1 MGKLEKLEKLQKLKE
16 NGTITEQEFNTEKE
30 KLMSNKNINNKRVK
44 VIIAVIIILV
54 LIIGGA
60 FAVYY
65 FTNNKST
72 ETSSNESNETTSEDG
87 FEQTSANLYANG
99 TDNVSFANMN
109 SDDENYNSTQ
119 QEILKYF
126 DNNYFVYNSSLAQKY
141 PQIFK
146 EAKVQLDCTVVKVLS
161 STDDEFSVV
170 VINYFMDQ
178 GAAISENLDELN
190 ENSLLILKGKQLSKR
205 LVKGD
210 WITVY
215 GRYNDVV
222 TNEIDGKSY
231 TIPQVTAINVLAD
244 GSQRFEFNTIKTVA
258 EYIFGKDIKIN
269 EPVYGQDYRD
279 GETIN
284 GVETYYNGEDASFY
298 KGTLDNQSNAN
309 FKVFNMYKDNGV
321 ITYNRVHNGLSNNI
335 QKNLW
340 VSADFQHYIV
350 STYDEDLKY
359 VYIDY
364 FDKDLNKVW
373 SREFQYTSTKA
384 FASPMDYTDEQM
396 AVVVDNDLYLIDL
409 ETGENIIEP
418 VIVGEKVKVNM
429 IEDGI
434 ILIGDNTKDTIMKVD
449 YTGKVLFRTD
459 TSNLTTIEGAST
471 QIVNGKMV
479 VYLTGTWTD
488 PSDGSSYPDAEFLVI
503 NSDGTLEVETEGF

>member
-16 NGTITEQEFNTEKE
+16 SGTITEQEFNAEKE
-30 KLMSNKNINNKRVK
+30 KLMSNKNEGNRKVK
-44 VIIAVIIILV
+44 VVIAIIVIVV
-54 LIIGGA
+54 LIAGGI
-60 FAVYY
+60 FALYY
-65 FTNNKST
+65 FNNNST
-72 ETSSNESNETTSEDG
+72 ETSSNENNATETEEG
-87 FEQTSANLYANG
+87 FEQASANVYSNG

-109 SDDENYNSTQ
+109 SDDKNFNNTQ

-126 DNNYFVYNSSLAQKY
+126 DNNYFTYYSALAQKY

-161 STDDEFSVV
+161 STNDEFSVV
-170 VINYFMDQ
+170 VTNYFMDQ

-190 ENSLLILKGKQLSKR
+190 ENSLLIIKGKQLSKR

-215 GRYNDVV
+215 GRYNDIV
-222 TNEIDGKSY
+222 TDEIDGKSY
-231 TIPQVTAINVLAD
+231 TIPQVSAINIIPD
-244 GSQRFEFNTIKTVA
+244 GSQRFDFNTIKTVA

-269 EPVYGQDYRD
+269 EPVYGQDYKD

-284 GVETYYNGEDASFY
+284 GVKTYYNSEDAGFY
-298 KGTLDNQSNAN
+298 KVTLDNQSNAN
-309 FKVFNMYKDNGV
+309 FKVFNMYKNDGV

-350 STYDEDLKY
+350 STYDEDLRY

-364 FDKDLNKVW
+364 FDKNLNKLW

-384 FASPMDYTDEQM
+384 FASPMDYTDKQM
-396 AVVVDNDLYLIDL
+396 AVAVDNDLYLIDL

-429 IEDGI
+429 MKDGI

-459 TSNLTTIEGAST
+459 TNNLTTIDGAST

-479 VYLTGTWTD
+479 VYLTGSWTD
-488 PSDGSSYPDAEFLVI
+488 ASDGGSYPDTEFLVV

>member
-16 NGTITEQEFNTEKE
+16 SGTITEQEFNAEKE
-30 KLMSNKNINNKRVK
+30 KLM
-44 VIIAVIIILV
+44 
-54 LIIGGA
+54 
-60 FAVYY
+60 
-65 FTNNKST
+65 NNKST
-72 ETSSNESNETTSEDG
+72 NSKKIKVIITIILLVILIAGGLFAIYYFNNDSTETMSNESNETTPEDG
-87 FEQTSANLYANG
+87 FEQTSANMVANN

-109 SDDENYNSTQ
+109 SDDENFDNTQ

-126 DNNYFVYNSSLAQKY
+126 DNNYFTYYSSLAQKY

-146 EAKVQLDCTVVKVLS
+146 EAKVELNCTVVKVLS

-170 VINYFMDQ
+170 VTNYFMDQ
-178 GAAISENLDELN
+178 GAAISENLEELN

-210 WITVY
+210 WINVY

-222 TNEIDGKSY
+222 TSEIDGKSY
-231 TIPQVTAINVLAD
+231 TIPQVTAINVIPD
-244 GSQRFEFNTIKTVA
+244 GSQRFDVSTIKTVA

-269 EPVYGQDYRD
+269 EPVANEDYNAVSESGD
-279 GETIN
+279 
-284 GVETYYNGEDASFY
+284 FY
-298 KGTLDNQSNAN
+298 KVTLDNQSNVN
-309 FKVFNMYKDNGV
+309 FRVFNMDKNNGV
-321 ITYNRVHNGLSNNI
+321 ITYNKIHNDLSSNI
-335 QKNLW
+335 QKNLF

-350 STYDEDLKY
+350 STYDEDLNY
-359 VYIDY
+359 VYVDY

-384 FASPMDYTDEQM
+384 FVSPMDYTDKQM

-429 IEDGI
+429 MEDGI

-449 YTGKVLFRTD
+449 YTGKVLFRTN
-459 TSNLTTIEGAST
+459 TSNLTTIENAST

>member
-1 MGKLEKLEKLQKLKE
+1 MGKIEKLEKLQKLKE
-16 NGTITEQEFNTEKE
+16 SGAITEQEFNAEKE
-30 KLMSNKNINNKRVK
+30 KLMNSKNTNNKK
-44 VIIAVIIILV
+44 MNVIIVIIVLVIL
-54 LIIGGA
+54 IAAGI

-65 FTNNKST
+65 FNNNSKETNSNKSNIT
-72 ETSSNESNETTSEDG
+72 DEREGEG
-87 FEQTSANLYANG
+87 FEQESANMYANG

-109 SDDENYNSTQ
+109 SDDENFDNTQ

-126 DNNYFVYNSSLAQKY
+126 DNNYFTYYSSLAQKY

-146 EAKVQLDCTVVKVLS
+146 EAKVQLNCTVVKVLS

-170 VINYFMDQ
+170 VTNYFMDQ

-210 WITVY
+210 WINVY

-222 TNEIDGKSY
+222 TSEIDGKSY
-231 TIPQVTAINVLAD
+231 TIPQVTAINVIPD
-244 GSQRFEFNTIKTVA
+244 GSQRFDVSTIKTVA

-269 EPVYGQDYRD
+269 EPVANEDYNTSSESGD
-279 GETIN
+279 
-284 GVETYYNGEDASFY
+284 FY
-298 KGTLDNQSNAN
+298 KVTLDNQSNVN
-309 FKVFNMYKDNGV
+309 FRVFDMDKNNGV
-321 ITYNRVHNGLSNNI
+321 ITYNKIHNDLSSNI
-335 QKNLW
+335 QKNLF

-350 STYDEDLKY
+350 STYDEDLNY

-373 SREFQYTSTKA
+373 AREFQYTSTKA
-384 FASPMDYTDEQM
+384 FVSPMDYTNKQM

-409 ETGENIIEP
+409 ETGEDIIEP

-429 IEDGI
+429 MDDGI
-434 ILIGDNTKDTIMKVD
+434 ILIGDNPKDTIMKVD
-449 YTGKVLFRTD
+449 YTGKVLFRTN
-459 TSNLTTIEGAST
+459 TSNLTTIESAST
-471 QIVNGKMV
+471 QIVDGKMV

-488 PSDGSSYPDAEFLVI
+488 PSDGGSYPDTEFLVI

>member
-72 ETSSNESNETTSEDG
+72 ETSSNESNTAETEEG
-87 FEQTSANLYANG
+87 FEQTSANMVANN

-109 SDDENYNSTQ
+109 SDDENFDNTQ

-126 DNNYFVYNSSLAQKY
+126 DNNYFTYYSSLAQKY

-146 EAKVQLDCTVVKVLS
+146 EAKVELNCTVVKVLS

-170 VINYFMDQ
+170 VTNYFMDQ

-190 ENSLLILKGKQLSKR
+190 ENSLLILKGEQLSKR

-210 WITVY
+210 WINVY

-222 TNEIDGKSY
+222 TSEIDGKSY
-231 TIPQVTAINVLAD
+231 TIPQVTAINVIPD
-244 GSQRFEFNTIKTVA
+244 GSQRFDVSTIKTVA

-269 EPVYGQDYRD
+269 EPVANEDYNTVSESGD
-279 GETIN
+279 
-284 GVETYYNGEDASFY
+284 FY
-298 KGTLDNQSNAN
+298 KVTLDNQSNVN
-309 FKVFNMYKDNGV
+309 FRVFNMDKNNGV
-321 ITYNRVHNGLSNNI
+321 ITYNKIHNDLSSNI
-335 QKNLW
+335 QKNLF

-350 STYDEDLKY
+350 STYDEDLNY
-359 VYIDY
+359 VYVDY
-364 FDKDLNKVW
+364 FDKNLNKVW

-384 FASPMDYTDEQM
+384 FVSPMDYTDKQM

-409 ETGENIIEP
+409 ETGEDIIEP

-429 IEDGI
+429 MEDGI

-449 YTGKVLFRTD
+449 YTGKVLFRTN
-459 TSNLTTIEGAST
+459 TSNLTTIENAST

-479 VYLTGTWTD
+479 VYLTGTWTE

>member
-1 MGKLEKLEKLQKLKE
+1 MGKIEKIEKLQKLKE
-16 NGTITEQEFNTEKE
+16 SGAITEQEFNAEKE
-30 KLMSNKNINNKRVK
+30 KLMNNKGKNNKKIR
-44 VIIAVIIILV
+44 VIIAIIV
-54 LIIGGA
+54 LIVLIAGGI
-60 FAVYY
+60 FAIYY
-65 FTNNKST
+65 FNNNST
-72 ETSSNESNETTSEDG
+72 EINSNESNESEGEG
-87 FEQTSANLYANG
+87 FNQESANMYANG

-109 SDDENYNSTQ
+109 SDDENFDSTQ

-126 DNNYFVYNSSLAQKY
+126 DNNYFTYYSSLAQKY

-146 EAKVQLDCTVVKVLS
+146 EAKVQLNCTVVKVLS

-170 VINYFMDQ
+170 VTNYFMDQ

-210 WITVY
+210 WINVY
-215 GRYNDVV
+215 GRYNDLV
-222 TNEIDGKSY
+222 TSEIDGKSY
-231 TIPQVTAINVLAD
+231 TIPQVTAINVIPD
-244 GSQRFEFNTIKTVA
+244 GSQRFDFNTIKTVA

-269 EPVYGQDYRD
+269 EPVANEDYNTSS
-279 GETIN
+279 ET
-284 GVETYYNGEDASFY
+284 GDFY
-298 KGTLDNQSNAN
+298 KVTLDNQSNVN
-309 FKVFNMYKDNGV
+309 FRVFDMDKNNGV
-321 ITYNRVHNGLSNNI
+321 ITYNKIHNDLSSNI
-335 QKNLW
+335 QKNLF

-350 STYDEDLKY
+350 STYDEDLNY

-364 FDKDLNKVW
+364 FDKNLNKVW

-384 FASPMDYTDEQM
+384 FVSPMDYTDKQM

-409 ETGENIIEP
+409 ETGEDIIEP

-429 IEDGI
+429 MDDGI
-434 ILIGDNTKDTIMKVD
+434 ILIGDNPKDTIMKVD
-449 YTGKVLFRTD
+449 YTGKVLFRTN
-459 TSNLTTIEGAST
+459 TNNLTTIESAST
-471 QIVNGKMV
+471 QIVDGKMV

-488 PSDGSSYPDAEFLVI
+488 PSDGGSYPDAEYLVI

>member
-72 ETSSNESNETTSEDG
+72 ETSSNESGTAETEEG
-87 FEQTSANLYANG
+87 FEQTSANVYANG

-109 SDDENYNSTQ
+109 SDDENYNGTQ

-126 DNNYFVYNSSLAQKY
+126 DNNYFAYYSSLAQKY

-146 EAKVQLDCTVVKVLS
+146 EAKVQFNCTVVKVLN

-170 VINYFMDQ
+170 VTDYFMDQ

-231 TIPQVTAINVLAD
+231 TIPQVTAINVLPE

-284 GVETYYNGEDASFY
+284 GVEHYYNGEDASFY
-298 KGTLDNQSNAN
+298 KVTLDNQSNAN

-396 AVVVDNDLYLIDL
+396 AVVIDNDLYLIDL

-429 IEDGI
+429 MEDGI

-503 NSDGTLEVETEGF
+503 NNDGTLEVETEEF

>member
-1 MGKLEKLEKLQKLKE
+1 MGKIEKIEKLQKLKE
-16 NGTITEQEFNTEKE
+16 SGAITEQEFNAEKE
-30 KLMSNKNINNKRVK
+30 KLMNNKSTNNKKIK
-44 VIIAVIIILV
+44 VIIAIIVLVV
-54 LIIGGA
+54 LITGGI
-60 FAVYY
+60 FAIYY
-65 FTNNKST
+65 FNSNST
-72 ETSSNESNETTSEDG
+72 ETMSNKSNEITTEDG
-87 FEQTSANLYANG
+87 FEQTSANMVANN

-109 SDDENYNSTQ
+109 SDDENFDNTQ

-126 DNNYFVYNSSLAQKY
+126 DNNYFTYYSSLAQKY

-146 EAKVQLDCTVVKVLS
+146 EAKVELNCTVVKVLS

-170 VINYFMDQ
+170 VTNYFMDQ
-178 GAAISENLDELN
+178 GVAISENLDELN

-210 WITVY
+210 WINVY

-222 TNEIDGKSY
+222 TSEIDGKSY
-231 TIPQVTAINVLAD
+231 TIPQVTAINVIPD
-244 GSQRFEFNTIKTVA
+244 GSQRFDVSTIKTVA

-269 EPVYGQDYRD
+269 EPVANEDYNAVSESGD
-279 GETIN
+279 
-284 GVETYYNGEDASFY
+284 FY
-298 KGTLDNQSNAN
+298 KVTLDNQSNVN
-309 FKVFNMYKDNGV
+309 FRVFNMDKNNGV
-321 ITYNRVHNGLSNNI
+321 ITYNKMHNDLSSNI
-335 QKNLW
+335 QKNLF

-350 STYDEDLKY
+350 STYDEDLNY
-359 VYIDY
+359 VYVDY
-364 FDKDLNKVW
+364 FDNNLNKVW

-384 FASPMDYTDEQM
+384 FVSPMDYTDKQM

-429 IEDGI
+429 MKDGI

-459 TSNLTTIEGAST
+459 TNNLTTIDGAST

-479 VYLTGTWTD
+479 VYLTGSWTD
-488 PSDGSSYPDAEFLVI
+488 PSDGGSYPDAEFLVV

>member
-16 NGTITEQEFNTEKE
+16 NGTITEQEFNIEKE
-30 KLMSNKNINNKRVK
+30 KLVGDKSTNNKRVK
-44 VIIAVIIILV
+44 IIVAIIIVLV
-54 LIIGGA
+54 LLVIGA
-60 FAVYY
+60 FCIYY
-65 FTNNKST
+65 FINSNNEVST
-72 ETSSNESNETTSEDG
+72 TEDSNTENTEGG
-87 FEQTSANLYANG
+87 FEQTSANVYTEG

-109 SDDENYNSTQ
+109 SDDEDLDSTQ

-126 DNNYFVYNSSLAQKY
+126 DNNYFMYYSSLAQKY

-170 VINYFMDQ
+170 VTNYFMDQ
-178 GAAISENLDELN
+178 GTAISEDIDELN
-190 ENSLLILKGKQLSKR
+190 ENSLLIIKGEQLSKR

-215 GRYNDVV
+215 GRYNDIV
-222 TNEIDGKSY
+222 TSEIDGKSY
-231 TIPQVTAINVLAD
+231 TIPQVTAINVIPD
-244 GSQRFEFNTIKTVA
+244 GSQRFDFDTIKTVA
-258 EYIFGKDIKIN
+258 EYIFGQDIKIN
-269 EPVYGQDYRD
+269 EPVANEDYNTLS
-279 GETIN
+279 ET
-284 GVETYYNGEDASFY
+284 GDFY
-298 KGTLDNQSNAN
+298 KVTLDNQANVN
-309 FKVFNMYKDNGV
+309 FKVFNMYKNNGA
-321 ITYNRVHNGLSNNI
+321 ITYNKIHNDLSSNI
-335 QKNLW
+335 EKNLF

-350 STYDEDLKY
+350 STYDEDLDY

-396 AVVVDNDLYLIDL
+396 ALVVDNDLYLIDL

-429 IEDGI
+429 MEDGI

-459 TSNLTTIEGAST
+459 TSNLTTIESAST
-471 QIVNGKMV
+471 QIVDGKMV
-479 VYLTGTWTD
+479 VYLTGTWLD
-488 PSDGSSYPDAEFLVI
+488 ESDGELYPDTEFLVI

>member
-1 MGKLEKLEKLQKLKE
+1 MGKIEKIEKLQKLKE
-16 NGTITEQEFNTEKE
+16 SGAITEQEFNAEKE
-30 KLMSNKNINNKRVK
+30 KLMNNKSTNNKKIK
-44 VIIAVIIILV
+44 VIIAIIVLVV
-54 LIIGGA
+54 LITGGI
-60 FAVYY
+60 FAIYY
-65 FTNNKST
+65 FNSNST
-72 ETSSNESNETTSEDG
+72 ETISNKSNEITTEDG
-87 FEQTSANLYANG
+87 FEQTSANMVANN

-109 SDDENYNSTQ
+109 SDDENFDNTQ

-126 DNNYFVYNSSLAQKY
+126 DNNYFTYYSSLAQKY

-146 EAKVQLDCTVVKVLS
+146 EAKVELNCTVVKVLS

-170 VINYFMDQ
+170 VTNYFMDQ
-178 GAAISENLDELN
+178 GVAISENFDELN

-210 WITVY
+210 WINVY

-222 TNEIDGKSY
+222 TSEIDGKSY
-231 TIPQVTAINVLAD
+231 TIPQVTAINVIPD
-244 GSQRFEFNTIKTVA
+244 GSQRFDVSTIKTVA

-269 EPVYGQDYRD
+269 EPVANEDYNAVSESGD
-279 GETIN
+279 
-284 GVETYYNGEDASFY
+284 FY
-298 KGTLDNQSNAN
+298 KVTLDNQSNVN
-309 FKVFNMYKDNGV
+309 FRVFNMDKNNGV
-321 ITYNRVHNGLSNNI
+321 ITYNKMHNDLSSNI
-335 QKNLW
+335 QKNLF

-350 STYDEDLKY
+350 STYDEDLNY
-359 VYIDY
+359 VYVDY
-364 FDKDLNKVW
+364 FDNNLNKVW

-384 FASPMDYTDEQM
+384 FVSPMDYTDKQM

-429 IEDGI
+429 MKDGI

-459 TSNLTTIEGAST
+459 TNNLTTIDGAST

-479 VYLTGTWTD
+479 VYLTGSWTD
-488 PSDGSSYPDAEFLVI
+488 PSDGGSYPDAEFLVV

>member
-1 MGKLEKLEKLQKLKE
+1 MGKIEKLEKLQKLKE
-16 NGTITEQEFNTEKE
+16 SGAITEQEFNTEKE
-30 KLMSNKNINNKRVK
+30 KLMSDKNTSNKKIK
-44 VIIAVIIILV
+44 VMIAIIALILV
-54 LIIGGA
+54 IVGGI

-65 FTNNKST
+65 FTNNNTQIST
-72 ETSSNESNETTSEDG
+72 NENTVTEDG
-87 FEQTSANLYANG
+87 FEQTSANVYANG

-109 SDDENYNSTQ
+109 SDDGNLDSTQ

-126 DNNYFVYNSSLAQKY
+126 DNNYFMYYSSLAQKY

-146 EAKVQLDCTVVKVLS
+146 DAKVQLNCTVVKVLS

-170 VINYFMDQ
+170 VTNYFMDQ
-178 GAAISENLDELN
+178 GTAISENLDELN

-210 WITVY
+210 WINVY

-222 TNEIDGKSY
+222 TSEIDGKSY
-231 TIPQVTAINVLAD
+231 TIPQVTAINVIPD

-269 EPVYGQDYRD
+269 EPVYGQDYKD
-279 GETIN
+279 GETVN

-298 KGTLDNQSNAN
+298 KVTLDNQSNAN
-309 FKVFNMYKDNGV
+309 FKVFNMYKNDGL

-350 STYDEDLKY
+350 STYDEDLDY

-384 FASPMDYTDEQM
+384 FTSPMDYTDKQM

-409 ETGENIIEP
+409 ETGEDIIEP

-429 IEDGI
+429 MDDGI

-449 YTGKVLFRTD
+449 YTGKVLFRTN
-459 TSNLTTIEGAST
+459 TSYLTTIESAST
-471 QIVNGKMV
+471 QIINGKMV
-479 VYLTGTWTD
+479 VYLTGTMVD
-488 PSDGSSYPDAEFLVI
+488 PSDGGAYPDAGFVVI
-503 NSDGTLEVETEGF
+503 NSDGTLEVETQGF